1 MNTPTGF
8 YCEACDRSV
17 EYDAAIRRQT
27 VGGLDPE
34 KWQMFCCDR
43 CGNRLETVFVGDE

>member
-43 CGNRLETVFVGDE
+43 CGNRLETVLVGDE